1 MSTMQDVASHAG
13 VSAKTVSRVFNADPH
28 VRPETRDRVERAM
41 RETGYVPNVLAR
53 TFRHGRSQ
61 SVGVAIPDVGDPF
74 FSAIV
79 RAVETVCAPA
89 GVTTLVAS
97 IGDDPERERD
107 VIEALLKAQLMG
119 LILAPVA
126 EDQSWLEPWLE
137 HTPIEFVDRPARG
150 VEAEELREDDVD
162 GARRAV
168 EHLVSRGHRR
178 IAFLADRVHPPSTQ
192 RRRDG
197 WRLGLRDAGIEPGDA
212 SDDADRAGD
221 TTGASEHP
229 RHGLVSLEAT
239 DPESAAAAIAR
250 MRALP
255 EPPTAAVTA
264 NARVTMRA
272 FEPLKQA
279 GFAFVGIGDFPM
291 AHALTPAVTVMAQDP
306 AELGRRAAERAL
318 ERFESPAEPAR
329 EHALIP
335 MHLVVRG
342 STPAPR

>member
-74 FSAIV
+74 FAAIV

-126 EDQSWLEPWLE
+126 QDQSWLEPWLE
-137 HTPIEFVDRPARG
+137 HTPIEFVDRPAQG
-150 VEAEELREDDVD
+150 VEAEELREDDLD

-178 IAFLADRVHPPSTQ
+178 IAFLADSVHPPSTQ

-197 WRLGLRDAGIEPGDA
+197 WRLGLRDAGIEPTDVA
-212 SDDADRAGD
+212 AHATDDSD
-221 TTGASEHP
+221 HP
-229 RHGLVSLEAT
+229 RHELVSIEAT

-255 EPPTAAVTA
+255 DPPTAAVTA

-272 FEPLKQA
+272 FESLKH
-279 GFAFVGIGDFPM
+279 GGWAFVGIGDFPM

-329 EHALIP
+329 EHPLIP
-335 MHLVVRG
+335 MHLTVRD
-342 STPAPR
+342 STPAPRRAYPL